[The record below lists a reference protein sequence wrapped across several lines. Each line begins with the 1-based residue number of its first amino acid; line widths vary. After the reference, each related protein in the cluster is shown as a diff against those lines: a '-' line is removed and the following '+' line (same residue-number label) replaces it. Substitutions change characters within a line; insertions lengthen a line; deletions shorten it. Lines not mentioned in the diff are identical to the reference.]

1 MQTYSGLIRNVT
13 LAHAY
18 IVHKHKYTRQAIV
31 NKQKEEYR
39 TPVAIRKQIASSE
52 EPTLLRSGKKI
63 IN

>member
-1 MQTYSGLIRNVT
+1 MQTYSGLIRNAT

-18 IVHKHKYTRQAIV
+18 IVHKYTRQAIV
-31 NKQKEEYR
+31 NKQKEKYR